1 MIQQAAASPGAVPSL
16 ADARAGECPL
26 SHLDAGIFAG
36 ILAGC
41 LENCS
46 LLSLCLFTMPFA
58 CKAKPWSWCHP
69 GE

>member
-1 MIQQAAASPGAVPSL
+1 MIQQAAASPGAVQSL

-41 LENCS
+41 LESCRVLG
-46 LLSLCLFTMPFA
+46 LLLF
-58 CKAKPWSWCHP
+58 
-69 GE
+69 